1 MRYGVHLCYN
11 GSAFAGWQ
19 RQMNAVSIQEEIE
32 KALSVLLKSEIAV
45 TGCGRTDTGVHAYNF
60 FAHFDTDTP
69 IQQPDSLVYHLN
81 AILPAGILVY
91 HIFPAADSWNARFD
105 ATKRT
110 YRYFMMPQRSPFL
123 SPFAMLVPYAI
134 DVEKMRKAA
143 SALAGTHDFTSF
155 AKLHGGQN
163 NGICHVYRADIFERD
178 GLIIFEISAD
188 RFIRNMVRAITG
200 TLLEIGRGRLSAD
213 NISEIM
219 QACDRSQAGA
229 SVPAHGLFLYEIHY
243 ENHPEIPENRKSF
256 F

>member
-19 RQMNAVSIQEEIE
+19 RQVNAVSIQEEIE
-32 KALSVLLKSEIAV
+32 KALTVLLKSETAV

-60 FAHFDTDTP
+60 FAHFDTNTP
-69 IQQPDSLVYHLN
+69 IQQTNSLVYHLN
-81 AILPAGILVY
+81 AILPAGILIY
-91 HIFPAADSWNARFD
+91 SIFPAADNWNARFD

-134 DVEKMRKAA
+134 DIEKMRKAT
-143 SALAGTHDFTSF
+143 SALVGKHDFTSF

-163 NGICHVYRADIFERD
+163 NGICEVYRADIFERNE
-178 GLIIFEISAD
+178 LIIFEISAD

-200 TLLEIGRGRLSAD
+200 TLLEIGRGR
-213 NISEIM
+213 ISSESIGEILHSL
-219 QACDRSQAGA
+219 DRSQAGA
-229 SVPAHGLFLYEIHY
+229 SVPAHGLFLSDVHY
-243 ENHPEIPENRKSF
+243 GNNPDVPENRKSIF
-256 F
+256 

>member
-19 RQMNAVSIQEEIE
+19 RQVNAVSIQEEIE
-32 KALSVLLKSEIAV
+32 KALSVLLKSETAV

-60 FAHFDTDTP
+60 FAHFDTDTL
-69 IQQPDSLVYHLN
+69 IQQTDSLVYHLN
-81 AILPAGILVY
+81 AILPAGILIY
-91 HIFPAADSWNARFD
+91 NIFPANDNWNARFD

-110 YRYFMMPQRSPFL
+110 YHYFMMPQRSPFL

-134 DVEKMRKAA
+134 DVDKMRKAA
-143 SALAGTHDFTSF
+143 SALIGTHDFTSF

-163 NGICHVYRADIFERD
+163 NGICDVYRADIFEHD
-178 GLIIFEISAD
+178 GLIVFEISAD

-200 TLLEIGRGRLSAD
+200 TLLDIGRGR
-213 NISEIM
+213 ISSESIGEILHSL
-219 QACDRSQAGA
+219 DRSQAGA
-229 SVPAHGLFLYEIHY
+229 SVPAHGLFLSEVHY
-243 ENHPEIPENRKSF
+243 GNNPEVPENRKPF